1 MKFRPFIIT
10 YLQLDG
16 KEKWGWGDWC
26 GEIWSL
32 AADDE
37 FAFPLALFLF
47 RAPNSTKIAVTVPV
61 R

>member
-16 KEKWGWGDWC
+16 KEKWGWGIWRD
-26 GEIWSL
+26 GWSL
-32 AADDE
+32 VADDE

-47 RAPNSTKIAVTVPV
+47 RASNSTKIAATVPG